1 MKHASA
7 VLLIAI
13 AASLA
18 LTACGP
24 STLVANA
31 VPPQRLL
38 SVTGSGLVYLAPD
51 VAYINIGVHTD
62 RATASEAVSSNS
74 AQTQQVIAA
83 LKEFGVEDAD
93 IKTTSFSIYPN
104 VQYDP
109 QTNQEIG
116 TTYVVDNTVHVT
128 VRQIDMLGDLLDATV
143 SAGANRVNSIQFDA
157 ADKSA
162 AIKQARD
169 AAVEDATTQAR
180 ELAAAAGVSLG
191 SIHQLDFY
199 NAVPSPVISGFGK
212 GGGGGLEAA
221 SVPIEAGQLTVTA
234 NVSISYQIK

>member
-1 MKHASA
+1 MKHTSA
-7 VLLIAI
+7 VLLIAV
-13 AASLA
+13 AASLV

-38 SVTGSGLVYLAPD
+38 SVTGSGLVYLTPD
-51 VAYINIGVHTD
+51 VAYVNIGVHTD